1 MLFQHPRAH
10 QTYSSVFSVVC
21 TAQLSKLN
29 AVQRTALL
37 VFIRLWISVQQMRSC
52 CFLLFSGF
60 LGSDL
65 GFPGGMSSCSFNI
78 IELCKRYSSVC
89 SIVCTAQLSRLKAV

>member
-29 AVQRTALL
+29 AAQWTALL
-37 VFIRLWISVQQMRSC
+37 VFIRFWILVQQMWSC

-60 LGSDL
+60 FGSDL
-65 GFPGGMSSCSFNI
+65 GFPGGMSSS
-78 IELCKRYSSVC
+78 
-89 SIVCTAQLSRLKAV
+89 LSTS

>member
-29 AVQRTALL
+29 AAQRTALL
-37 VFIRLWISVQQMRSC
+37 VFIRFWISVQQMRSC
-52 CFLLFSGF
+52 CFLLLSGF

-78 IELCKRYSSVC
+78 VELHRRYSSVY
-89 SIVCTAQLSRLKAV
+89 SVVCTTQLSKLKF